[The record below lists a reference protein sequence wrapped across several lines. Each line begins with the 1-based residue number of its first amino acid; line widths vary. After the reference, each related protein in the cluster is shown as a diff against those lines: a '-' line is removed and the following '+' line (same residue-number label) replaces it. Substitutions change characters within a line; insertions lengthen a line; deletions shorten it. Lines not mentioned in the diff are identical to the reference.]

1 MKTIDK
7 LLEPFRKLS
16 EKRKEISEAR
26 KNFHRHIFKEEYKV
40 ITGCYRQA
48 VLLNQLLFMHNLNPE
63 WIRTNGSDLKESLH
77 LNESGGTIRRDLRKM
92 EEAGFLTTCKNPD
105 TRDRGNYLYLY
116 QVNEGFVQKKLIE
129 AYPHLAASPTPENV
143 PVTMPSQAS
152 TMPSQAGTMPS
163 QAGTMPSQAGTMPSH
178 IKEHKEVKEQHT
190 SKDDVVVSS
199 TASFKNLEE
208 EDILLLKRVRTE
220 VTGINEK
227 ISVDLL
233 IKFGRQLVEKQLNLL
248 KARIDHEASIGSQ
261 IRSVPAFFVKSV
273 RQDWTPPASVKEPS
287 GIAAESPE
295 AQSLLEKGRKMAE
308 SLASGVKIKIGEL
321 SCTFLHITNNGVRV
335 NAGDAF
341 AVVDFIKFGQKCELV
356 SA

>member
-129 AYPHLAASPTPENV
+129 AYPKTIGATAL
-143 PVTMPSQAS
+143 
-152 TMPSQAGTMPS
+152 
-163 QAGTMPSQAGTMPSH
+163 SH
-178 IKEHKEVKEQHT
+178 EY
-190 SKDDVVVSS
+190 
-199 TASFKNLEE
+199 
-208 EDILLLKRVRTE
+208 
-220 VTGINEK
+220 
-227 ISVDLL
+227 
-233 IKFGRQLVEKQLNLL
+233 KQ
-248 KARIDHEASIGSQ
+248 R
-261 IRSVPAFFVKSV
+261 RCCCFFDCV
-273 RQDWTPPASVKEPS
+273 
-287 GIAAESPE
+287 
-295 AQSLLEKGRKMAE
+295 
-308 SLASGVKIKIGEL
+308 
-321 SCTFLHITNNGVRV
+321 F
-335 NAGDAF
+335 
-341 AVVDFIKFGQKCELV
+341 
-356 SA
+356 